1 MARGTYTAEEYYFF
15 IEQGLEEKK
24 SLKFFVQME
33 DKVSFIE
40 RLVSLLK
47 VGVKDNKHDT
57 MIRIVAYFFMKVPHF
72 SSSVI
77 LALQNL
83 LQDTEVAT
91 NVDGFLRLV
100 TTLRRFRGVSARGM
114 VENLDNDNTILQS
127 LAEFIQENLAS
138 QSKRADPP
146 LTKESLGLCRCLIL
160 DKQDSIKR
168 ETFVKIFQSL
178 KTLLVQVK
186 HDNDIESCVL
196 RFLLCMSKSSFINRE
211 TCLQGLGLSNDL
223 KVQGHQKWVASR
235 DMAIARSSKMKNPAS
250 VAKGFMAVSKDQKQE
265 DPNILVKQDVNQ
277 NLVKKQETTK
287 ARGLGELSS
296 LKQNSETQ
304 GGKIIGYL
312 SYSEQAP
319 GCGPSP
325 PRYPVTDGTVLGRA
339 QNCQISIKDPRLS
352 RLHIVFLQSENDR
365 VFIKQLSLKNKL
377 KVNGQVLRAGDH
389 CMLLGGE
396 NILVINHRFSWS
408 SSL

>member
-100 TTLRRFRGVSARGM
+100 TTLRMFRGVSARGM
-114 VENLDNDNTILQS
+114 AENLDNDNTILQS

-146 LTKESLGLCRCLIL
+146 LTKASFGLYRCLIL

-296 LKQNSETQ
+296 LKQ
-304 GGKIIGYL
+304 
-312 SYSEQAP
+312 
-319 GCGPSP
+319 
-325 PRYPVTDGTVLGRA
+325 D
-339 QNCQISIKDPRLS
+339 
-352 RLHIVFLQSENDR
+352 SEN
-365 VFIKQLSLKNKL
+365 VLS
-377 KVNGQVLRAGDH
+377 
-389 CMLLGGE
+389 
-396 NILVINHRFSWS
+396 
-408 SSL
+408 